1 MKVTNDTRAQQ
12 QLREIN
18 RAGSIA
24 TKTKITLDSAE
35 KNAKESM
42 QQLMKPSKFVQKM
55 ASAFNKLNI
64 F

>member
-1 MKVTNDTRAQQ
+1 MKVNQSTQEKI
-12 QLREIN
+12 REIN

-24 TKTKITLDSAE
+24 TKTKITLDAVE
-35 KNAKESM
+35 KNAKESNA
-42 QQLMKPSKFVQKM
+42 QLKSPSKFIKQM